1 MSRPQTIEEAVELW
15 GFRPE
20 ILDQVVPYYD
30 SEWSVYPEK
39 VRISFKDG
47 TTIVYDT
54 RTEQPHALI
63 MENIRIIRKWRQI
76 LEERPRRRRRA

>member
-39 VRISFKDG
+39 VRVSFKDG
-47 TTIVYDT
+47 KTIIYDTTIV
-54 RTEQPHALI
+54 QPHALI
-63 MENIRIIRKWRQI
+63 EENIRIIRKWN
-76 LEERPRRRRRA
+76 EEDRRRRRRRA

>member
-1 MSRPQTIEEAVELW
+1 MSRPETIEEAVEMW

-63 MENIRIIRKWRQI
+63 EENIRIIRKWN
-76 LEERPRRRRRA
+76 EEDRRRRRRRA

>member
-1 MSRPQTIEEAVELW
+1 M
-15 GFRPE
+15 
-20 ILDQVVPYYD
+20 
-30 SEWSVYPEK
+30 
-39 VRISFKDG
+39 RISFKDG

-54 RTEQPHALI
+54 RMEQPHALI

>member
-1 MSRPQTIEEAVELW
+1 MSRTQTIEEAVELW

-30 SEWSVYPEK
+30 SEWSVYQEK

-54 RTEQPHALI
+54 RAEQPHALI

>member
-39 VRISFKDG
+39 VRIRD
-47 TTIVYDT
+47 
-54 RTEQPHALI
+54 
-63 MENIRIIRKWRQI
+63 RKSVV
-76 LEERPRRRRRA
+76 